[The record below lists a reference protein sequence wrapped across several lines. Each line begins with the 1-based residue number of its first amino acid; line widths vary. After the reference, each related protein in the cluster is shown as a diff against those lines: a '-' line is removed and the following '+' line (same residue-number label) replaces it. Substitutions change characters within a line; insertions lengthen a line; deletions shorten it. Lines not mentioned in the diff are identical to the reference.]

1 MPHKIIVAD
10 ASPTLQRIVQGA
22 FPEAEFQL
30 FPFDNGDELIA
41 SAERIRPDAVLI
53 SVSLDGRDGYET
65 ARALRKQAATRR
77 TPVFFLKGTFEAL
90 DTGRISGIEHDGI
103 LVKPVDSEGLV
114 AKARKAIEKRKT
126 PTSLPEELPV
136 GGGGG
141 EGKPPEGHRES
152 GPVSGR
158 SDTALDGGVRD
169 AADNFRK
176 TGSPA
181 PHARV
186 REWVRAEVC
195 ELERELEKR
204 IRTRILAEINN
215 PNRSR
220 GNSGER

>member
-22 FPEAEFQL
+22 FPEPEFQL

-90 DTGRISGIEHDGI
+90 DTGRISRIEHDGI

-114 AKARKAIEKRKT
+114 ARPGKRLRSARPDVPARRA
-126 PTSLPEELPV
+126 P
-136 GGGGG
+136 GWGRRRGG
-141 EGKPPEGHRES
+141 EA
-152 GPVSGR
+152 SGR
-158 SDTALDGGVRD
+158 ASGVRPRLRPVRHGPRWGRPRCGRQLQED
-169 AADNFRK
+169 REPCPPRS
-176 TGSPA
+176 SP
-181 PHARV
+181 
-186 REWVRAEVC
+186 
-195 ELERELEKR
+195 
-204 IRTRILAEINN
+204 
-215 PNRSR
+215 
-220 GNSGER
+220 